1 MPLIEVGS
9 LAPDFLLKDQ
19 FGKSRALKDYRGRVV
34 VLYFY
39 PEDDTPL
46 CTGQACQ
53 FRDHQ
58 PDFSK
63 IKAVVIGVSPQGVAS
78 KRAFAEKHALAFVL
92 LADEPVGGKGPRVST
107 LYGAWGEKN
116 MYGRVVTGMARTTY
130 LIDATGRVARRWDR
144 VKTPGHAAKVL
155 AAVKALHA
163 GVKTASAV
171 EGKPVRLK
179 VKGAAKQRT
188 RTQGGHAGY
197 SGVRGVKGKG
207 GRRVMPR

>member
-1 MPLIEVGS
+1 MPLFDAGT
-9 LAPDFLLKDQ
+9 LAPDFALKDQ
-19 FGKSRALKDYRGRVV
+19 FGKSRALKDYRGRLV

-53 FRDHQ
+53 FRDHL

-63 IKAVVIGVSPQGVAS
+63 IKAVVIGISPQGVAS
-78 KRAFAEKHALAFVL
+78 KRLFADKHALPFVL
-92 LADEPVGGKGPRVST
+92 LADDQLGPKGPKVGVQ
-107 LYGAWGEKN
+107 YGAWGEKN
-116 MYGRVVTGMARTTY
+116 MYGKLVRGMMRTTY
-130 LIDATGRVARRWDR
+130 LIDATGRIVHRWDR

-163 GVKTASAV
+163 GLHAGAAIEHKS
-171 EGKPVRLK
+171 PNHK
-179 VKGAAKQRT
+179 VKPASRQRT

-197 SGVRGVKGKG
+197 SGVRRTRRTTRTMVK
-207 GRRVMPR
+207 